1 MMFKVRD
8 LGVTGLNGL
17 NAGVASRQET
27 ALKFDFKS
35 GRHWTDLCILINP
48 SATEASEGLSSTGLV
63 LRMVIEVSAHGR
75 PRQCCGR

>member
-35 GRHWTDLCILINP
+35 GRHWTDLCILIP
-48 SATEASEGLSSTGLV
+48 V
-63 LRMVIEVSAHGR
+63 LRKLRRVLVALALFFVW
-75 PRQCCGR
+75 